1 MKKKQRIPGYFKSN
15 NKFKDKNNNLNSFLK
30 SFKESFEFTK
40 ENWFMISS
48 LSIVCLCITLIR
60 AYSVTFSGN
69 VGVSVEYVQYYITGN
84 LYKLVTF
91 ISFPFG
97 IIVSIVII
105 PVYVSVILMRDNKYR
120 KVREVSRD
128 TLQSE
133 MNMNK
138 VFPIR
143 RIFFVMLIIFLIN
156 LVINLFLLYFLA
168 VEIKYVYWIFIM
180 SLVISFFSLCMPFIM
195 MGVFIFTDEK
205 INLKV
210 YVLIAT
216 FFMQDRVG

>member
-15 NKFKDKNNNLNSFLK
+15 NKFRDKNNNLNSFLK

-48 LSIVCLCITLIR
+48 LSIACLCITLIR

-69 VGVSVEYVQYYITGN
+69 VGAAAEYVQYYITGN

-97 IIVSIVII
+97 IIVSIAII
-105 PVYVSVILMRDNKYR
+105 PVCVSVILMRDNKCG
-120 KVREVSRD
+120 KVREISRD
-128 TLQSE
+128 ALQSE

-143 RIFFVMLIIFLIN
+143 RIFFVMLIIFLIS

-195 MGVFIFTDEK
+195 MAVFIFTDEK

-216 FFMQDRVG
+216 FLCFL